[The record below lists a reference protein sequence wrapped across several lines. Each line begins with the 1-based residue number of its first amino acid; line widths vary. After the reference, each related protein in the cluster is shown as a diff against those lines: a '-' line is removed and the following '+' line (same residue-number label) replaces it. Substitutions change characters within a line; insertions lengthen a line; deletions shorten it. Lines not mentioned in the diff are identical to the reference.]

1 MKKVKEALIIFARNP
16 VMGKVKTRLAKG
28 IGDEKAFEVYNKLL
42 RLTYKNTKDLSLKK
56 FIFYT
61 DLPDKQIFDSSFEIK
76 IQSEGNLGLKMSNA
90 FREVFNSGYEKA
102 VIIGVDCPSLKKKII
117 LQAMELL
124 DNYEFVF
131 GPANDGGYYLTGM
144 NSLHDF
150 VFKNIKW
157 GTKTVLQ
164 DSLAKIR
171 KMNHSYNLLETL
183 TDVDTEIDLL
193 KVRELLNC

>member
-1 MKKVKEALIIFARNP
+1 
-16 VMGKVKTRLAKG
+16 
-28 IGDEKAFEVYNKLL
+28 
-42 RLTYKNTKDLSLKK
+42 
-56 FIFYT
+56 
-61 DLPDKQIFDSSFEIK
+61 
-76 IQSEGNLGLKMSNA
+76 
-90 FREVFNSGYEKA
+90 
-102 VIIGVDCPSLKKKII
+102 VIIGVDCPSLNNKII

-157 GTKTVLQ
+157 GTKTVLK

-183 TDVDTEIDLL
+183 TDVDTERDLL
-193 KVRELLNC
+193 KVRELLDC